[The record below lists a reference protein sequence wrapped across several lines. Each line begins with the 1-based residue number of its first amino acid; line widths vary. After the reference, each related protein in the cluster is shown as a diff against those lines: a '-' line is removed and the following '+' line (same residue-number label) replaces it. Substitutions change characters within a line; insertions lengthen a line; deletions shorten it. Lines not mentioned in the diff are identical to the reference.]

1 MRLGVN
7 PRPAARVKES
17 LLRPCGAY
25 GARGLAAGSW
35 PLVVAVACLLGGAAC
50 SRSGDRFA
58 SPGATLQTY
67 RSAVEKGD
75 PAQIWSCYSQ
85 GYQSQVAGGFATWS
99 EEWQRR
105 PPAET
110 EAEANRPVAV
120 EKVINDRIAF
130 ILFEAAGTR
139 PRQANPFFYFVR
151 EPEGW
156 KITSHLDSTFH
167 RELERAIERGEFKLP
182 VP

>member
-1 MRLGVN
+1 MRLGGN
-7 PRPAARVKES
+7 PGPVARVKES
-17 LLRPCGAY
+17 LLRPRGAY
-25 GARGLAAGSW
+25 GARGSAATAW

-67 RSAVEKGD
+67 RSAVEKGN

-85 GYQSQVAGGFATWS
+85 GYQRQVAGGFATWS

-110 EAEANRPVAV
+110 AAEANRPVAV

-130 ILFEAAGTR
+130 ILFETTGAR
-139 PRQANPFFYFVR
+139 PRQANPFFYFVH